1 MAVVLNEPTLV
12 LNRHWVP
19 IDVTTV
25 LVALCKLYDGAA
37 RAIKPDDFTLH
48 DFDSWASLKAVQGQ
62 LIVRTATLEI
72 PVPEIIVLSR
82 YSGVPDRCVTFSRR
96 NLYRRDKYTC
106 QYCGARP
113 GTEELTIDHVTPR
126 SRGGASTWSNC
137 VLSCIECNRRKA
149 DHIPNEVG
157 LALRRKPFKPRWTPR
172 LLVAKVAMKTSWER
186 FISDAYW
193 NVELME

>member
-1 MAVVLNEPTLV
+1 VVLNEPTLV

-19 IDVTTV
+19 IDVTTA
-25 LVALCKLYDGAA
+25 LVALCKLYEGHA

-48 DFDSWASLKAVQGQ
+48 DFDSWASLKAVKGQ
-62 LIVRTATLEI
+62 PIVRTAKLEI

-82 YSGVPDRCVTFSRR
+82 YAGVPERCVTFSRR

-113 GTEELTIDHVTPR
+113 GTEELTIDHIVPR
-126 SRGGASTWSNC
+126 SRGGASTWGNC

-149 DHIPNEVG
+149 DHLPDEVG

-172 LLVAKVAMKTSWER
+172 LLVAKVTMKTSWER

-193 NVELME
+193 NVELTE